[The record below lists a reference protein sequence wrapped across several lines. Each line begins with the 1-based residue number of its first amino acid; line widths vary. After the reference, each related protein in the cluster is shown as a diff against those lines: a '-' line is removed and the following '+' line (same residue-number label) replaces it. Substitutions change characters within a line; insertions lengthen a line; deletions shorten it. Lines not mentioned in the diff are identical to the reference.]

1 MANLNIQDL
10 LNKSTKR
17 SFDLD
22 LPIIENEEAIQEA
35 VALDGSLTQ
44 TLVSNLL
51 QARLVL
57 HVCHLRVSGP
67 GSFAKHLALAEAYEI
82 ASDFAD
88 TIAETV
94 QGQTKTLLNIGPT
107 IAIKIPDL
115 NKEVEYIDMLL
126 GIIDQ
131 AIAQF
136 DQGGDVITSN
146 ILQDLGAKLRVI
158 VYKLTFLE

>member
-10 LNKSTKR
+10 LNKSTKK

-22 LPIIENEEAIQEA
+22 LPIIEHEEPIQEA

-44 TLVSNLL
+44 SLVSNLL

-67 GSFAKHLALAEAYEI
+67 GSFAKHLALGEAYEI

-94 QGQTKTLLNIGPT
+94 QGQTKALLNIGPT
-107 IAIKIPDL
+107 ITIKVPDIG
-115 NKEVEYIDMLL
+115 KECEYIEMLL

-146 ILQDLGAKLRVI
+146 ILQELGANFRKI